1 MWRCFWLF
9 STAAASIVLV
19 PFACNFMKVNTVNSR
34 TWWHCTLARHFLN
47 QGLQIDQHMY
57 PAAFRLWA
65 EQDSITVVTEKV
77 RITNICWQI
86 NVDYI
91 KQIYWL
97 NKSSLCILSFKHF
110 FHHLCAFAPCIG
122 HVFNRHAGGR
132 VALRQKRG
140 LALRHLFSLRVSR
153 FESVNEPLTC
163 LRLTCAPL
171 QSKCQGKENNRW
183 SATCPGCCTTT
194 NTGPSALVRVADR
207 MPELHTT

>member
-1 MWRCFWLF
+1 
-9 STAAASIVLV
+9 
-19 PFACNFMKVNTVNSR
+19 MKVNTVNSR

-110 FHHLCAFAPCIG
+110 FHHLCAFAPCIVCVLIDLIVTLAAESHCARNG
-122 HVFNRHAGGR
+122 GWHWDIYSLSESQDLNQLMNLSHVCGSPVHHCKAN
-132 VALRQKRG
+132 VKVKRTTVG
-140 LALRHLFSLRVSR
+140 APLALVVAPPPIQGPQLSSEWLIACQNSIPLNSL
-153 FESVNEPLTC
+153 PAIPMTW
-163 LRLTCAPL
+163 
-171 QSKCQGKENNRW
+171 G
-183 SATCPGCCTTT
+183 
-194 NTGPSALVRVADR
+194 
-207 MPELHTT
+207 HHY

>member
-1 MWRCFWLF
+1 
-9 STAAASIVLV
+9 
-19 PFACNFMKVNTVNSR
+19 MKVNTVNSR

-77 RITNICWQI
+77 RITNICWQMWTI
-86 NVDYI
+86 LNRFIGWI
-91 KQIYWL
+91 KVVYVYYL
-97 NKSSLCILSFKHF
+97 LSIFPPFVCFCSMYCVCSHW
-110 FHHLCAFAPCIG
+110 
-122 HVFNRHAGGR
+122 FNRHAGGR
-132 VALRQKRG
+132 VTLRQKRG